1 MKARLPSL
9 VQGLVIA
16 AGFSVALA
24 SLFSFRLE
32 DWPIYVTYVL
42 LSMVLYRPTVEVLQG
57 LLLPMPGLALSI
69 GFLYI
74 GGLPIVFLTNLGSAL
89 VLLVRAVLPE
99 G

>member
-42 LSMVLYRPTVEVLQG
+42 LSMVLYRPTVEVLPG
-57 LLLPMPGLALSI
+57 LLLPMPGSRSRS
-69 GFLYI
+69 
-74 GGLPIVFLTNLGSAL
+74 VFSTSAAS
-89 VLLVRAVLPE
+89 RSSS
-99 G
+99 